1 MTGNNIADKIT
12 SISKKSPVHSNNGIS
27 KKIANL
33 LDKTSN
39 QKSKFRTKNW
49 VESSDES
56 RGTYSVIDKLILKN

>member
-33 LDKTSN
+33 LDKN
-39 QKSKFRTKNW
+39 QIKNLNL
-49 VESSDES
+49 EQKIGLNQMMNQEEH
-56 RGTYSVIDKLILKN
+56 TLL